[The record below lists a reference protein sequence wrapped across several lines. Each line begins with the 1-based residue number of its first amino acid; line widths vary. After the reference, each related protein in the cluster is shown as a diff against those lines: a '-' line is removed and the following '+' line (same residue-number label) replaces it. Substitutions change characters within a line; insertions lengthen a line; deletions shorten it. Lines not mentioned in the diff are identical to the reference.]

1 MDDLDEHSD
10 VAERSEA
17 TGRGDEDPL
26 EARGSGRS
34 PMEPASG
41 IQAIA
46 EPRQAA
52 AEPRKDQNVI
62 YIGKKSVMGYVLAVV
77 TQFNNGQQEVF
88 IKARG
93 KTISR
98 AVDVAEIVR
107 NRFLPEVKVANI
119 LTKTEEMDSEDGT
132 KSKVSAIEI
141 KLSK

>member
-1 MDDLDEHSD
+1 MDE
-10 VAERSEA
+10 
-17 TGRGDEDPL
+17 TPG
-26 EARGSGRS
+26 
-34 PMEPASG
+34 G

-46 EPRQAA
+46 EPRQSAA
-52 AEPRKDQNVI
+52 APRQAVAEPRKDQNVI

-77 TQFNNGQQEVF
+77 TQFNNGQPEVY

-107 NRFLPEVKVANI
+107 NRFLPDVKVANI

-132 KSKVSAIEI
+132 KTKVSAIEI
-141 KLSK
+141 NLAK

>member
-1 MDDLDEHSD
+1 M
-10 VAERSEA
+10 
-17 TGRGDEDPL
+17 EDNSTPQS
-26 EARGSGRS
+26 AA
-34 PMEPASG
+34 PAASG
-41 IQAIA
+41 MAPQEA
-46 EPRQAA
+46 PVRT
-52 AEPRKDQNVI
+52 DGNVI

-77 TQFNNGQQEVF
+77 TQFNQGTPEVY

-107 NRFLPEVKVANI
+107 NRFLPDVKIANI
-119 LTKTEEMDSEDGT
+119 LTKTEELDSEDGS

>member
-1 MDDLDEHSD
+1 M
-10 VAERSEA
+10 
-17 TGRGDEDPL
+17 DEDATPQTDAPSAMGSPAQQGIAGGKPS
-26 EARGSGRS
+26 ARQGAPERTDG
-34 PMEPASG
+34 
-41 IQAIA
+41 
-46 EPRQAA
+46 
-52 AEPRKDQNVI
+52 NVI

-77 TQFNNGQQEVF
+77 TQFNQGAPEVY

-119 LTKTEEMDSEDGT
+119 LTKTEELDSEDGS